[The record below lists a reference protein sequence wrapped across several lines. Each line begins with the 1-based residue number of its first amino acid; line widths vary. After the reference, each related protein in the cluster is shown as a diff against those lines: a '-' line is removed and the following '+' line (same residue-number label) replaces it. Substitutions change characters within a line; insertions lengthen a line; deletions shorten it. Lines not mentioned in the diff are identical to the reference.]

1 MNAIDIC
8 SNALLD
14 LGAQSINS
22 FDDDSPRAVLCK
34 QFYAQERDKILRIHP
49 WNCAVK
55 RVILSPDATPPVF
68 DYSHL
73 FPLPA
78 DWLRTLSVG
87 EYRRE
92 IDYRVESDCI
102 LANTNVLPLRYIW
115 RNEDVS
121 TWDASLINIVTL
133 AMAARMAYAIT
144 QSASMKDALY
154 QQLAMELKQ
163 ARAVDGQEDPPETF
177 GDFPL
182 YNSRF

>member
-8 SNALLD
+8 SNALLE
-14 LGAQSINS
+14 LGAQSISS
-22 FDDDSPRAVLCK
+22 FDDSSSRAALCK
-34 QFYAQERDKILRIHP
+34 QFYAKERDKVLRMHP

-55 RVILSPDATPPVF
+55 RVILSPDVTPPVF
-68 DYSHL
+68 DYSRR
-73 FPLPA
+73 FQLPA

-87 EYRRE
+87 EYGRE
-92 IDYRVESDCI
+92 ISYRVESDAI

-121 TWDASLINIVTL
+121 TWDSSLVDIVTL
-133 AMAARMAYAIT
+133 AMAVRMAYAIT

-154 QQLAMELKQ
+154 QQLVMELKQ
-163 ARAVDGQEDPPETF
+163 ARAIDGQEDPPETF